1 MLPPEDSA
9 STNFATRAKSSGQ
22 QIYQIH
28 LWFMVASLN
37 NFACPGKNQPQ
48 SQESLLYKLKDES
61 KGCLQSGVQLLWL
74 YD

>member
-1 MLPPEDSA
+1 
-9 STNFATRAKSSGQ
+9 
-22 QIYQIH
+22 

-48 SQESLLYKLKDES
+48 SPESLLYKLKDEL